1 MQSIR
6 VNVLNKTEIKKNN
19 FKNVTIFK
27 YQSRRN
33 LGLPTYVFVFAPG
46 SKNCKLIVIGDLHA
60 INGQSCIPF
69 IR

>member
-6 VNVLNKTEIKKNN
+6 VNVLNKTEIKKNH

-33 LGLPTYVFVFAPG
+33 LGLPTYVFAPG
-46 SKNCKLIVIGDLHA
+46 SKNCKLIVIGDLKA
-60 INGQSCIPF
+60 INGQSCLPF